1 MTAYLIQRLLSMLL
15 SLLGVSILVFW
26 MVHLIPGDP
35 ALMILGERAN
45 EAALQELRQQMG
57 LDQPKAVQYARF
69 LSDLSRLDL
78 GRSFRT
84 KGLVAEEIGRH
95 FPPTAELTLAAMLFA
110 IVFGILAGVI
120 SAINRGGFWDFATM
134 FGALAGVSI
143 PIFWLGLMLI
153 LLFAHQLALFP
164 VSGRLDALLDLEIE
178 RRTNF
183 MLLDTLLAGNLAAFA
198 DAVWHLILP
207 AVTLGT
213 VPLAIITRMTRSSLL
228 EVLNQQYITT
238 AYAKGLS
245 QWIVVGKHA
254 LKNSLIPVITVIG
267 LEFGYLLGGAILTEH
282 IFSWPGIGSWLLK
295 AVEARDIRPIQGG
308 VLFIAA
314 LFMSVNLIV
323 DLLYAYI
330 DPRIRIQ
337 SAAV

>member
-1 MTAYLIQRLLSMLL
+1 MLL

-45 EAALQELRQQMG
+45 EAALQELREQMG

-84 KGLVAEEIGRH
+84 KGLVAEEIGWH
-95 FPPTAELTLAAMLFA
+95 FPPTAELTLAAMMFA
-110 IVFGILAGVI
+110 TVFGILAGVV

-134 FGALAGVSI
+134 FGALAGISI

-153 LLFAHQLALFP
+153 LLFAHQLDLFP
-164 VSGRLDALLDLEIE
+164 VSGRLDTLLDLEIE

-207 AVTLGT
+207 AITLGT

-228 EVLNQQYITT
+228 EVLNEQYITT

-282 IFSWPGIGSWLLK
+282 IFSWPGLGSWLLK

-330 DPRIRIQ
+330 DPRIRVP
-337 SAAV
+337 SATV

>member
-84 KGLVAEEIGRH
+84 KGLVVEEIGWH
-95 FPPTAELTLAAMLFA
+95 FPPTAELTLAAMMFA
-110 IVFGILAGVI
+110 TVFGILAGVI

-153 LLFAHQLALFP
+153 LLFSHQLGLFP

-178 RRTNF
+178 RQTNF

-207 AVTLGT
+207 AITLGT

-267 LEFGYLLGGAILTEH
+267 LEFRYLLGGAILTEH
-282 IFSWPGIGSWLLK
+282 IFSWPGLGSWLLK

-323 DLLYAYI
+323 DLLYTYI
-330 DPRIRIQ
+330 DPRIRVP
-337 SAAV
+337 SATV

>member
-1 MTAYLIQRLLSMLL
+1 MLL

-84 KGLVAEEIGRH
+84 KGLVAEEIGWH
-95 FPPTAELTLAAMLFA
+95 FPPTAELTLAAMMFA
-110 IVFGILAGVI
+110 TVFGILAGVI

-153 LLFAHQLALFP
+153 LLFAHQLGLFP
-164 VSGRLDALLDLEIE
+164 VSGRLDTLLDLEIE

-207 AVTLGT
+207 AITLGT

-282 IFSWPGIGSWLLK
+282 IFSWPGLGSWLLK

-323 DLLYAYI
+323 DLLYTYI
-330 DPRIRIQ
+330 DPRIRVP
-337 SAAV
+337 SATV

>member
-1 MTAYLIQRLLSMLL
+1 MLL

-45 EAALQELRQQMG
+45 EAALQELREQMG

-84 KGLVAEEIGRH
+84 KGLVAEEIGWH
-95 FPPTAELTLAAMLFA
+95 FPPTAELTLAAMMFA
-110 IVFGILAGVI
+110 TVFGILAGVV

-134 FGALAGVSI
+134 FGALAGISI

-153 LLFAHQLALFP
+153 LLFAHQLDLFP

-207 AVTLGT
+207 AITLGT

-228 EVLNQQYITT
+228 EVLNEQYITT

-330 DPRIRIQ
+330 DPRIRVP
-337 SAAV
+337 SATV

>member
-1 MTAYLIQRLLSMLL
+1 MLL

-45 EAALQELRQQMG
+45 EAALQELREQMG

-84 KGLVAEEIGRH
+84 KGLVAEEIGWH
-95 FPPTAELTLAAMLFA
+95 FPPTAELTLAAMMFA
-110 IVFGILAGVI
+110 TVFGILAGVV

-134 FGALAGVSI
+134 FGALAGISI

-153 LLFAHQLALFP
+153 LLFAHQLDLFP
-164 VSGRLDALLDLEIE
+164 VSGRLDTLLDLEIE

-207 AVTLGT
+207 AITLGT

-228 EVLNQQYITT
+228 EVLNEQYITT

-330 DPRIRIQ
+330 DPRIRVP
-337 SAAV
+337 SATV

>member
-84 KGLVAEEIGRH
+84 KGLVAEEIGWH
-95 FPPTAELTLAAMLFA
+95 FPPTAELTLAAMMFA
-110 IVFGILAGVI
+110 TVFGILAGVI

-153 LLFAHQLALFP
+153 LLFAHQLGLFP
-164 VSGRLDALLDLEIE
+164 VSGRLDTLLDLEIE

-207 AVTLGT
+207 AITLGT

-282 IFSWPGIGSWLLK
+282 IFSWPGLGSWLLK

-323 DLLYAYI
+323 DLLYTYI
-330 DPRIRIQ
+330 DPRIRVP
-337 SAAV
+337 SATV

>member
-1 MTAYLIQRLLSMLL
+1 MLL

-45 EAALQELRQQMG
+45 EAALQELREQMG

-84 KGLVAEEIGRH
+84 KGLVAEEIGWH
-95 FPPTAELTLAAMLFA
+95 FPPTAELTLAAMMFA
-110 IVFGILAGVI
+110 TVFGILAGVV

-134 FGALAGVSI
+134 FGALAGISI

-153 LLFAHQLALFP
+153 LLFAHQLDLFP

-207 AVTLGT
+207 AITLGT

-228 EVLNQQYITT
+228 EVLNEQYITT

-245 QWIVVGKHA
+245 QWVVVGKHA

-330 DPRIRIQ
+330 DPRIRVP
-337 SAAV
+337 SATV

>member
-84 KGLVAEEIGRH
+84 KGLVAEEIGRY
-95 FPPTAELTLAAMLFA
+95 FPPTAELTLAAMMFA

-153 LLFAHQLALFP
+153 LLFAHQLDLFP
-164 VSGRLDALLDLEIE
+164 VSGRLDALLDLEID

-245 QWIVVGKHA
+245 RWIVVGKHA

-267 LEFGYLLGGAILTEH
+267 LEFGYLLGGAI
-282 IFSWPGIGSWLLK
+282 FGQ
-295 AVEARDIRPIQGG
+295 D
-308 VLFIAA
+308 
-314 LFMSVNLIV
+314 
-323 DLLYAYI
+323 
-330 DPRIRIQ
+330 
-337 SAAV
+337 

>member
-1 MTAYLIQRLLSMLL
+1 MLL

-45 EAALQELRQQMG
+45 EAALQELREQMG

-84 KGLVAEEIGRH
+84 KGLVAEEIGWH
-95 FPPTAELTLAAMLFA
+95 FPPTAELTLAAMMFA
-110 IVFGILAGVI
+110 TVFGILAGVV

-134 FGALAGVSI
+134 FGALAGISI

-153 LLFAHQLALFP
+153 LLFAHQLDLFP

-207 AVTLGT
+207 AITLGT

-228 EVLNQQYITT
+228 EVLNEQYITT

-282 IFSWPGIGSWLLK
+282 IFSWPGLGSWLLK

-330 DPRIRIQ
+330 DPRIRVP
-337 SAAV
+337 SATV

>member
-45 EAALQELRQQMG
+45 QAALQELRQQMG

-84 KGLVAEEIGRH
+84 KGLVAEEIGWH
-95 FPPTAELTLAAMLFA
+95 FPPTAELTLAAMMFA
-110 IVFGILAGVI
+110 TVFGILAGVV

-134 FGALAGVSI
+134 FGALAGISI

-153 LLFAHQLALFP
+153 LLFAHQLDLFP

-207 AVTLGT
+207 AITLGT

-254 LKNSLIPVITVIG
+254 LKNSLIPIITVIG

-323 DLLYAYI
+323 DLLYTYI
-330 DPRIRIQ
+330 DPRIRVP
-337 SAAV
+337 SATV

>member
-45 EAALQELRQQMG
+45 EAALQELREQMG

-84 KGLVAEEIGRH
+84 KGLVAEEIGWH
-95 FPPTAELTLAAMLFA
+95 FPPTAELTLAAMMFA
-110 IVFGILAGVI
+110 TVFGILAGVV

-134 FGALAGVSI
+134 FGALAGISI

-153 LLFAHQLALFP
+153 LLFAHQLDLFP

-207 AVTLGT
+207 AITLGT

-228 EVLNQQYITT
+228 EVLNEQYITT

-245 QWIVVGKHA
+245 PWIVVGKHA

-330 DPRIRIQ
+330 DPRIRVP
-337 SAAV
+337 SATV

>member
-1 MTAYLIQRLLSMLL
+1 MLL

-45 EAALQELRQQMG
+45 EAALQELREQMG

-84 KGLVAEEIGRH
+84 KGLVAEEIGWH
-95 FPPTAELTLAAMLFA
+95 FPPTAELTLAAMMFA
-110 IVFGILAGVI
+110 TVFGILAGVV

-134 FGALAGVSI
+134 FGALAGISI

-153 LLFAHQLALFP
+153 LLFAHQLDLFP

-207 AVTLGT
+207 AITLGT

-330 DPRIRIQ
+330 DPRIRVP
-337 SAAV
+337 SATV

>member
-1 MTAYLIQRLLSMLL
+1 MLL

-45 EAALQELRQQMG
+45 QAALQELRQQMG

-84 KGLVAEEIGRH
+84 KGLVAEEIGWH
-95 FPPTAELTLAAMLFA
+95 FPPTAELTLAAMMFA
-110 IVFGILAGVI
+110 TVFGILAGVV

-134 FGALAGVSI
+134 FGALAGISI

-153 LLFAHQLALFP
+153 LLFAHQLDLFP

-207 AVTLGT
+207 AITLGT

-228 EVLNQQYITT
+228 EVLNEQYITT

-330 DPRIRIQ
+330 DPRIRVP
-337 SAAV
+337 SATV